1 MRDREEL
8 VCYATPTE
16 GGQDTPTDTTPPT
29 PMWSPERGKSL
40 SGSMPMPAATVP
52 TQIVDAEGQ
61 ARVLDLPIF
70 VGDTEQEA
78 VDRFLASL
86 GIDKATMTQEQA
98 RGGWLWESVRVHGHR
113 DAGAGEGAG
122 SGHHH

>member
-1 MRDREEL
+1 MEVYEGESIDEVVAVYARAYDLPEESQARLAAVIHDRARSRRL
-8 VCYATPTE
+8 V
-16 GGQDTPTDTTPPT
+16 
-29 PMWSPERGKSL
+29 
-40 SGSMPMPAATVP
+40 PAATVP